1 MPAELNEEFLK
12 GVFGEEAGITTEEQ
26 AREAIKAQ
34 IAKVQEADS
43 SFKLLLDAKKY
54 FCEKAGDVK
63 FPDALLKRIMKDN
76 NQDKEESFVE
86 ENYDASIKELKWDLV
101 RNALCKQLEIK
112 VEKEDLK
119 AAAVEATRFQ
129 FMQYG
134 INNIPE
140 EYVEHMA
147 EDMLK
152 KENQVQGLFNR
163 ALDSKLSAKIKETAK
178 LDKKTV
184 SKEEFNKLFAE

>member
-1 MPAELNEEFLK
+1 
-12 GVFGEEAGITTEEQ
+12 
-26 AREAIKAQ
+26 
-34 IAKVQEADS
+34 
-43 SFKLLLDAKKY
+43 
-54 FCEKAGDVK
+54 
-63 FPDALLKRIMKDN
+63 
-76 NQDKEESFVE
+76 
-86 ENYDASIKELKWDLV
+86 
-101 RNALCKQLEIK
+101 
-112 VEKEDLK
+112 
-119 AAAVEATRFQ
+119 EATRFQ

>member
-1 MPAELNEEFLK
+1 
-12 GVFGEEAGITTEEQ
+12 
-26 AREAIKAQ
+26 
-34 IAKVQEADS
+34 
-43 SFKLLLDAKKY
+43 
-54 FCEKAGDVK
+54 
-63 FPDALLKRIMKDN
+63 
-76 NQDKEESFVE
+76 
-86 ENYDASIKELKWDLV
+86 
-101 RNALCKQLEIK
+101 
-112 VEKEDLK
+112 
-119 AAAVEATRFQ
+119 
-129 FMQYG
+129 MQYG

>member
-1 MPAELNEEFLK
+1 MSKITLK
-12 GVFGEEAGITTEEQ
+12 Q
-26 AREAIKAQ
+26 AAAWC
-34 IAKVQEADS
+34 S
-43 SFKLLLDAKKY
+43 
-54 FCEKAGDVK
+54 G
-63 FPDALLKRIMKDN
+63 
-76 NQDKEESFVE
+76 FVE

-101 RNALCKQLEIK
+101 RNVLCKQLEIK